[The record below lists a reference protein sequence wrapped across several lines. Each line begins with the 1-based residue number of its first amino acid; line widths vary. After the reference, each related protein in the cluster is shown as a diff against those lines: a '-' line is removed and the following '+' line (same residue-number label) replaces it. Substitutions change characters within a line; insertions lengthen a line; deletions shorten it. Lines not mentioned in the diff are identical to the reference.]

1 MDFPIL
7 FIFIYFFKSQLLL
20 LMRISSKLTK
30 QHLYWYM
37 ITGEC
42 VSDPLFTYCDTILI
56 IIIFISVLLM

>member
-7 FIFIYFFKSQLLL
+7 FIFIYFFKCQLLL

-37 ITGEC
+37 IAGEC
-42 VSDPLFTYCDTILI
+42 VFDPLFTYCDTILI